1 MMRFNIALY
10 RHFRLPH
17 YFIASYLLLNSDSL
31 YCCYRGETIHSYMAD
46 LEDIF
51 LKKNVPGRYSSWTE
65 ENDDKKHCNAEDI
78 SDSETD
84 DEFYFQGLPNSSS
97 TKNPPPPVQQT
108 QPQLRQSGNTGVK
121 GVLADYR
128 EAQQEEQLAKEEDN
142 LEKLEAMYNAT
153 HHTIR
158 KSDHPT
164 TVKDKQNC
172 SHDGSSSSDLD
183 DSDDDDEFLKRFRNQ
198 RIAELQQSK
207 SITTSKQGVQ
217 TFGTLSLVTPQEYV
231 QIVDDMDNTTST
243 QSQYLIVHL
252 YHSTIHTCQMLQS
265 SLEKLS
271 QSMIHTQF
279 IQVNALE
286 ANSNLDTICLPAILI
301 YSKGELIHNLV
312 RFTDDLPKRFSVD
325 DVRQVLGKLG
335 IDD

>member
-1 MMRFNIALY
+1 
-10 RHFRLPH
+10 
-17 YFIASYLLLNSDSL
+17 
-31 YCCYRGETIHSYMAD
+31 MAD
-46 LEDIF
+46 LEDKF
-51 LKKNVPGRYSSWTE
+51 LKKNIPGRYSSWTE
-65 ENDDKKHCNAEDI
+65 ENDDKKHYCNAEDI
-78 SDSETD
+78 SDSETE

-97 TKNPPPPVQQT
+97 TTKPPPPVQQS

-128 EAQQEEQLAKEEDN
+128 EAQQLEQLAKEEEN
-142 LEKLEAMYNAT
+142 LQKLEALYNVT
-153 HHTIR
+153 HPTKR
-158 KSDHPT
+158 KSEHT
-164 TVKDKQNC
+164 TAVKDKQNC
-172 SHDGSSSSDLD
+172 SDGSSSSSGDLD

-198 RIAELQQSK
+198 RIAELQQQQQRSK
-207 SITTSKQGVQ
+207 STSKQLQ

-231 QIVDDMDNTTST
+231 QLVDEMDATTST
-243 QSQYLIVHL
+243 HYLIVHL

-271 QSMIHTQF
+271 QIMIHTQF

-286 ANSNLDTICLPAILI
+286 ANANLDMICLPAVLI

-325 DVRQVLGKLG
+325 DVREVFGKLG

>member
-1 MMRFNIALY
+1 
-10 RHFRLPH
+10 
-17 YFIASYLLLNSDSL
+17 
-31 YCCYRGETIHSYMAD
+31 MAD

-51 LKKNVPGRYSSWTE
+51 LKKNIPGRYSSWTE
-65 ENDDKKHCNAEDI
+65 ENDDKKRNAEDI

-97 TKNPPPPVQQT
+97 TKNPPPPAQ
-108 QPQLRQSGNTGVK
+108 QPQIRQSGNTGVK

-128 EAQQEEQLAKEEDN
+128 EAQQLEQLQKEEDK
-142 LEKLEAMYNAT
+142 LQKLEALYNAT
-153 HHTIR
+153 HPTISKSEHT
-158 KSDHPT
+158 T
-164 TVKDKQNC
+164 TVKDKQ
-172 SHDGSSSSDLD
+172 DFIDDSSISDLD

-198 RIAELQQSK
+198 RIAELQQQQQQSK
-207 SITTSKQGVQ
+207 STTTSKLQ

-231 QIVDDMDNTTST
+231 QLVDDMDATTST
-243 QSQYLIVHL
+243 HYLIVHL

-279 IQVNALE
+279 IQVYALE
-286 ANSNLDTICLPAILI
+286 ANANLDMICLPAVLI
-301 YSKGELIHNLV
+301 YRGGELIHNLV

-325 DVRQVLGKLG
+325 DVRDIFVKLG